1 MPSVVALPIP
11 NSWYAVAFSADLRPG
26 AVVAR
31 TLAEHDIVLFRTRGG
46 TACAL
51 DAHCPHLGAHLGIGG
66 RGRGGT
72 GESGRV
78 GTGG

>member
-31 TLAEHDIVLFRTRGG
+31 TLD
-46 TACAL
+46 AC
-51 DAHCPHLGAHLGIGG
+51 CPHLGAHLGIGG
-66 RGRGGT
+66 RVVEAERAGG
-72 GESGRV
+72 
-78 GTGG
+78 